1 MMAGVEAGQ
10 QQHEALEAIVG
21 AGGLRAPAPREYLS
35 DGTAG
40 RGLEGWADAVVLP
53 GSAEEVAAVVAHCFA
68 HDLPIT
74 TRGGGTGFAGGAVPQ
89 GGIVLSS
96 ERMTRVRSFDPL
108 LWRIEVEAGVRT
120 AELHR
125 IARGSGLWFPPDPG
139 AAEQSQIGGNV
150 STNAGG
156 PHAFKYGTTRAWVTG
171 IEAVIPPGEI
181 VRAGGPLRKDV
192 AGYDLVGLL
201 AGSEG
206 TLGIVTAVWLRLI
219 PAVEAALPAAA
230 LFATAEAGCAGI
242 EALLGSGV
250 VPACIEY
257 VDEAA
262 LGATGHDFPGGVP
275 GPGFLVLTEADGT
288 AAEAHAAREALR
300 EALAGAGATW
310 IATPGGED
318 VGALW
323 RWRESISPRVTAV
336 RGGKLAEDVAVP
348 LDRLA
353 QAIRGSAEI
362 GRRHSLETMS
372 WGHAGD
378 GNLHTSFLIAPGD
391 AGEHERAEAACE
403 ELFGL
408 ALALGGTITGEHGVG
423 LLKRSHLPQRLG
435 PAGQRLN
442 AGIKEL
448 FDPKGLLN
456 PGKA

>member
-1 MMAGVEAGQ
+1 MMAGVEAGR
-10 QQHEALEAIVG
+10 QHQALEAIVG
-21 AGGLRAPAPREYLS
+21 PAGVRSPAPRDYLS

-40 RGLEGWADAVVLP
+40 RGLEGWAEAVVLP
-53 GSAEEVAAVVAHCFA
+53 GTAEEVAAVVAHCYA
-68 HDLPIT
+68 HDVAIT
-74 TRGGGTGFAGGAVPQ
+74 TRGGGTGFAGGAVPL
-89 GGIVLSS
+89 GGIVLST
-96 ERMTRVRSFDPL
+96 ERLARIRSFDPL

-120 AELHR
+120 AELGR
-125 IARGSGLWFPPDPG
+125 VVRGSGLWFPPDPG

-156 PHAFKYGTTRAWVTG
+156 PHAFKYGTTRGWVTG

-181 VRAGGPLRKDV
+181 VRTGGPLRKDV

-201 AGSEG
+201 TGSEG

-219 PAVEAALPAAA
+219 PAVEAALPLAA
-230 LFATAEAGCAGI
+230 LFEGTEAGCAGI

-257 VDEAA
+257 VDAAA
-262 LGATGHDFPGGVP
+262 LAAVGHDFPGGVP

-288 AAEAHAAREALR
+288 AEEAAAGRGALR
-300 EALAGAGATW
+300 EALAAAGATW
-310 IATPGGED
+310 MAAPDGED
-318 VGALW
+318 VAALW

-353 QAIRGSAEI
+353 EAIRGSAEI
-362 GRRHSLETMS
+362 GGRHGLETMS

-391 AGEHERAEAACE
+391 AGEHEAAEAACE
-403 ELFGL
+403 DLFSL
-408 ALALGGTITGEHGVG
+408 ALALGGTISGEHGIG
-423 LLKRSHLPQRLG
+423 LLKRSHLAERLG

-442 AGIKEL
+442 AGIKAL

-456 PGKA
+456 PEKG

>member
-10 QQHEALEAIVG
+10 QHQALEAIVG
-21 AGGLRAPAPREYLS
+21 PAGVRSPAPREYLS

-40 RGLEGWADAVVLP
+40 RGLEGWAGAVVLP
-53 GSAEEVAAVVAHCFA
+53 ETAEEVAAVVAHCYA
-68 HDLPIT
+68 HGLAIT
-74 TRGGGTGFAGGAVPQ
+74 ARGGGTGFAGGAVPQ
-89 GGIVLSS
+89 GGIVLST
-96 ERMTRVRSFDPL
+96 ERMSRVRSFDPL

-120 AELHR
+120 AELAR
-125 IARGSGLWFPPDPG
+125 IVRGSGLWFPPDPG

-171 IEAVIPPGEI
+171 IEAVVPPGEI

-219 PAVEAALPAAA
+219 PAVEAALPVAG
-230 LFATAEAGCAGI
+230 LFATTEAGCAGI

-262 LGATGHDFPGGVP
+262 LAAVGLDFPGGLP
-275 GPGFLVLTEADGT
+275 GPGFLVITEADGT
-288 AAEAHAAREALR
+288 VAEAGAGRAALR
-300 EALAGAGATW
+300 EALTGAGATW
-310 IATPGGED
+310 IAAPNGED
-318 VGALW
+318 IAALW

-353 QAIRGSAEI
+353 EAIRGSADI
-362 GRRHSLETMS
+362 GSRHGLETMS

-391 AGEHERAEAACE
+391 AGEHERAEAACAD
-403 ELFGL
+403 LFAL
-408 ALALGGTITGEHGVG
+408 ALTLGGTITGEHGIG
-423 LLKRSHLPQRLG
+423 LLKRSHLPERLG

-442 AGIKEL
+442 AGIKQL

-456 PGKA
+456 PGKG

>member
-1 MMAGVEAGQ
+1 MMAGVEAGR
-10 QQHEALEAIVG
+10 QHQALDAIVG
-21 AGGLRAPAPREYLS
+21 SGGVRAPAPREYLS

-53 GSAEEVAAVVAHCFA
+53 GSAAEVAAVVAQCYA
-68 HDLPIT
+68 HDLAIT
-74 TRGGGTGFAGGAVPQ
+74 TRGGGTWFAGGAVPK
-89 GGIVLSS
+89 GGIVIST
-96 ERMTRVRSFDPL
+96 ERLTRVRSFDPL

-171 IEAVIPPGEI
+171 IEAVIPPGEV

-219 PAVEAALPAAA
+219 PAVEAALPLAAV
-230 LFATAEAGCAGI
+230 FATAEAGCAGV

-262 LGATGHDFPGGVP
+262 LAATGHDFPGGLP

-288 AAEAHAAREALR
+288 AAEAEAGREALR
-300 EALAGAGATW
+300 EELAGAGASWT
-310 IATPGGED
+310 AAPTGQD
-318 VGALW
+318 VAALW
-323 RWRESISPRVTAV
+323 RWRESISPRVTAG

-353 QAIRGSAEI
+353 EAIRSSAEI
-362 GRRHSLETMS
+362 GRRHGLETMS

-378 GNLHTSFLIAPGD
+378 GNLHTSFLIGPGD

-408 ALALGGTITGEHGVG
+408 ALELGGTITGEHGIG

-442 AGIKEL
+442 AEIKRI

-456 PGKA
+456 PGKG

>member
-10 QQHEALEAIVG
+10 QHQALEAIVG
-21 AGGLRAPAPREYLS
+21 AGAVRAPAPREYLS

-53 GSAEEVAAVVAHCFA
+53 GSAEEVAAVVAHCYA
-68 HDLPIT
+68 HGIAIT

-89 GGIVLSS
+89 GGIVLST

-206 TLGIVTAVWLRLI
+206 TLGIVSAVWLRLI
-219 PAVEAALPAAA
+219 PAVEAALPLAA
-230 LFATAEAGCAGI
+230 LFATPEAGCAGI

-288 AAEAHAAREALR
+288 AAEAEAGREALR
-300 EALAGAGATW
+300 ESLAGAGASW
-310 IATPGGED
+310 VAAPVSED
-318 VGALW
+318 ITALG

-353 QAIRGSAEI
+353 EAIRGSAEI
-362 GRRHSLETMS
+362 GAKHGLETMS

-408 ALALGGTITGEHGVG
+408 ALALGGTITGEHGIG

-442 AGIKEL
+442 AGVKEL

-456 PGKA
+456 PGKS